1 MDSKGMS
8 RTEWKELVQSL
19 EDVGPD
25 YERVNS
31 LMTFGLVDKWRR
43 RVATLAKDDDVVL
56 EIGSG
61 PGNFTRHLKSRTV
74 YCLEPSL
81 EFSKSSRDVLDMD
94 RVTLL
99 KGVAEKIPLA
109 DGSVD
114 KVFCMF
120 SFRDFFDRPAALGEM
135 NRVLREGGEAVVT
148 DVAKPES
155 GPLAKMIELHFQK
168 LVPVLAHIAVSP
180 SSRDVWARD
189 PYAKLM
195 DTWVAYGS
203 PSENEELFRQN
214 GFTEVKTEYLDLKGA
229 AMTRGKKPW
238 KSTS

>member
-1 MDSKGMS
+1 MDSRGMS
-8 RTEWKELVQSL
+8 RTEWQELVGSL
-19 EDVGPD
+19 EDVGSD
-25 YERVNS
+25 YEKVNS

-43 RVATLAKDDDVVL
+43 RVAMLANDDDVVL

-61 PGNFTRHLKSRTV
+61 PGHFTRHLKSRTV
-74 YCLEPSL
+74 YCLEPSTEL
-81 EFSKSSRDVLDMD
+81 AKSSKGVLDME

-109 DGSVD
+109 DRSVD

-120 SFRDFFDRPAALGEM
+120 SFRDFFDRPAALGDM
-135 NRVLREGGEAVVT
+135 NRVLREGGEAVIT

-155 GPLAKMIELHFQK
+155 GPLSKMIEMHFQR
-168 LVPVLAHIAVSP
+168 LVPILARVAVSP
-180 SSRDVWARD
+180 SSREVWARD
-189 PYAKLM
+189 PYAKLI

-203 PSENEELFRQN
+203 ASENEDMFRKS
-214 GFTEVKTEYLDLKGA
+214 GFTDVKTEYLDLKGA

>member
-1 MDSKGMS
+1 MVLMDSRGMS
-8 RTEWKELVQSL
+8 SAEWKELVQSL

-25 YERVNS
+25 YEKVNS

-61 PGNFTRHLKSRTV
+61 PGSFTRHLKSRTV

-81 EFSKSSRDVLDMD
+81 EFSKSSKEVLDMD

-109 DGSVD
+109 DSTVD

-135 NRVLREGGEAVVT
+135 NRVLREGGEAVIT
-148 DVAKPES
+148 DVAKPDS
-155 GPLAKMIELHFQK
+155 GP
-168 LVPVLAHIAVSP
+168 
-180 SSRDVWARD
+180 SRR
-189 PYAKLM
+189 
-195 DTWVAYGS
+195 
-203 PSENEELFRQN
+203 
-214 GFTEVKTEYLDLKGA
+214 
-229 AMTRGKKPW
+229 
-238 KSTS
+238 